1 LLVGGSMMA
10 ENPQH
15 RANAG
20 YDVFISYRHQEP
32 DQTWVR
38 TRLVPRLGLEGLRV
52 CLDVESFRLGAPLV
66 LEMGRAVE
74 SSTYTVAVLTPAYLE
89 STFTELESVLA
100 EHLGLEERERRLIVI
115 MREFTRPRLGMRA
128 RTWIDM
134 MQDPRFEQDAIT
146 LCRQLRMSPES

>member
-1 LLVGGSMMA
+1 MMA
-10 ENPQH
+10 DSPQH
-15 RANAG
+15 QTAAR
-20 YDVFISYRHQEP
+20 YDVFISYRHHEP

-74 SSTYTVAVLTPAYLE
+74 SSTYTVAVLSPAYLE

-100 EHLGLEERERRLIVI
+100 EHLGLEERERRLIAV

-128 RTWIDM
+128 RTWLDM
-134 MQDPRFEQDAIT
+134 TKDSTFEQDVT
-146 LCRQLRMSPES
+146 VLCRQLRMSPDS

>member
-1 LLVGGSMMA
+1 MMGQ
-10 ENPQH
+10 NPQH
-15 RANAG
+15 QADG

-32 DQTWVR
+32 DLTWVR
-38 TRLVPRLGLEGLRV
+38 SQLVPRLSFEGLRV

-74 SSTYTVAVLTPAYLE
+74 SSTYTLAVLSPAYIE

-100 EHLGLEERERRLIVI
+100 EHLGLEERERRLIVV

-128 RTWIDM
+128 RTWFDM
-134 MQDPRFEQDAIT
+134 SDDARFEQDVTT
-146 LCRQLRMSPES
+146 LCRQLRMNPES

>member
-1 LLVGGSMMA
+1 MV

-15 RANAG
+15 QADSG
-20 YDVFISYRHQEP
+20 YDVFISYRQQDP
-32 DQTWVR
+32 DRTWVR
-38 TRLVPRLGLEGLRV
+38 TRLVPRLGSEGLRV

-128 RTWIDM
+128 RTWLNMINDANFD
-134 MQDPRFEQDAIT
+134 QDVIT

>member
-1 LLVGGSMMA
+1 MV
-10 ENPQH
+10 EHPQH
-15 RANAG
+15 QADGG
-20 YDVFISYRHQEP
+20 YDVFVSYRHQDP
-32 DQTWVR
+32 VQTWVR
-38 TRLVPRLGLEGLRV
+38 TRLVPTLGSEGLRV

-74 SSTYTVAVLTPAYLE
+74 SSTYTLAVLTPAYLE

-128 RTWIDM
+128 RTWFDM
-134 MQDPRFEQDAIT
+134 RCDATFEQDVTI

>member
-1 LLVGGSMMA
+1 MPVGGSVMA

-15 RANAG
+15 RADGG
-20 YDVFISYRHQEP
+20 YDVFISYRHHDP

-38 TRLVPRLGLEGLRV
+38 SRLVPQLGLEGLRV

-74 SSTYTVAVLTPAYLE
+74 SSTYTVAVLTPAYLD

-128 RTWIDM
+128 RTWCDM
-134 MQDPRFEQDAIT
+134 RHDSTFEHDVTT

>member
-1 LLVGGSMMA
+1 MMV

-15 RANAG
+15 QADGG
-20 YDVFISYRHQEP
+20 YDVFISYRRRDP
-32 DQTWVR
+32 DRTWVR

-128 RTWIDM
+128 RAWLNMIKDENFD
-134 MQDPRFEQDAIT
+134 QDIIT

>member
-1 LLVGGSMMA
+1 MTVV
-10 ENPQH
+10 NPPDQAQD
-15 RANAG
+15 R
-20 YDVFISYRHQEP
+20 YDVFISYRHHEP

-74 SSTYTVAVLTPAYLE
+74 SSTYTLAVLSPAYLE
-89 STFTELESVLA
+89 STFAELESVLA
-100 EHLGLEERERRLIVI
+100 EHLGLEERERRLIVV

-128 RTWIDM
+128 RTWLDM
-134 MQDPRFEQDAIT
+134 SNDSTFEQDVTT
-146 LCRQLRMSPES
+146 LCRQLRMSPEL

>member
-1 LLVGGSMMA
+1 MMA
-10 ENPQH
+10 ENPQ
-15 RANAG
+15 RQADRS
-20 YDVFISYRHQEP
+20 YDVFVSYRQQEP

-38 TRLVPRLGLEGLRV
+38 NRLVPTLSLEGLRV

-74 SSTYTVAVLTPAYLE
+74 SSTYTLAVLTPAYLE

-100 EHLGLEERERRLIVI
+100 EYLGLEERERRLIVI

-128 RTWIDM
+128 RTWLNMINDENFD
-134 MQDPRFEQDAIT
+134 QDVIT